1 MIRIYYM
8 KEYFQSV
15 CVCTCACMCVHCF
28 YWVCVR
34 SSEDNFYDSG
44 FRGIKLRLSGLHG
57 KCFYSLSH
65 LAVPQGWDLYI

>member
-8 KEYFQSV
+8 KEYFQCV

-28 YWVCVR
+28 YWACVR

-44 FRGIKLRLSGLHG
+44 FEGIKLRLSGLHG
-57 KCFYSLSH
+57 KCFYSPSH